1 MTEPVESQT
10 ARRQP
15 MVAEV
20 TLARRGRAAVVRATG
35 ALDSENV
42 AALDGELARAAELA
56 GQSRTVV
63 DLSALEFA
71 DSSVL
76 HVLLDA
82 QRRHRAGDR
91 QLVVCGPLRP
101 VVDRLFGVTG
111 TTEFFVLAEDVDT
124 AVNAAPV
131 KGTLA

>member
-1 MTEPVESQT
+1 MTEPVESQV
-10 ARRQP
+10 ARRHA

-42 AALDGELARAAELA
+42 AALDAELAGAAELA

-63 DLSALEFA
+63 DLSGLEFA

-82 QRRHRAGDR
+82 QRRHRANGR
-91 QLVVCGPLRP
+91 QLVVCGPLGP
-101 VVDRLFGVTG
+101 VVDRLFSVTG
-111 TTEFFVLAEDVDT
+111 TTEFFALTADVDA
-124 AVNAAPV
+124 AVNAA
-131 KGTLA
+131 G